1 MRAGKELLSPSGRQ
15 GGLLLPMPWK
25 FLPEKPACDFVFPSL
40 SNSSAAQYSLCFC
53 LQPGF
58 NPADLLL
65 LLCHCWHGVL
75 CWRGLPELLQVSTAN
90 LFPLCSGFSAKP
102 GAGRLLQLCLH
113 AEKGPEDGSERGF
126 VAEATYLENLGA
138 TLHFSRSD
146 WMKRLLCCIRK
157 GREILWWGCLVL
169 MSSET
174 RLRYLHW
181 EDLFTAHYFL
191 ADFYCGWKLL

>member
-1 MRAGKELLSPSGRQ
+1 MRAGKELPSPSGRQ
-15 GGLLLPMPWK
+15 GGLRLPMPWK

-90 LFPLCSGFSAKP
+90 PSPSAV
-102 GAGRLLQLCLH
+102 GLVQSQEQG
-113 AEKGPEDGSERGF
+113 GSSSSLSVQRRDQRVG
-126 VAEATYLENLGA
+126 LNG
-138 TLHFSRSD
+138 
-146 WMKRLLCCIRK
+146 
-157 GREILWWGCLVL
+157 VL
-169 MSSET
+169 
-174 RLRYLHW
+174 
-181 EDLFTAHYFL
+181 
-191 ADFYCGWKLL
+191 